1 MEEFITES
9 QVSNYFKIPANFD
22 WNLVDQEIGFGKVF
36 EIFPK
41 EIYLSLEDATATAEQ
56 EIYKLL
62 TKAGV
67 YYSFIFSIPKLK
79 VQITN
84 YGIQEFSQDKM
95 KSSPWWDVRD
105 LGISMLKVADKC
117 LSDAISLAARIPIIK
132 EEIPF
137 FANLSEYFASPEEF
151 QSIYS
156 INYSTELFLKLQKFI
171 NKALLI
177 LVYDKI
183 KPACLVQIK
192 ANPELMSYL
201 KDALA
206 FYSLYYASLLPD
218 FIFTQ
223 NAVVI
228 QYDELPWQK
237 SIVLDAHSKTLAGMN
252 FQKLGDDSVKLISN
266 YIKANATDFPCYTLP
281 TADRKMQARDSGIY
295 L

>member
-1 MEEFITES
+1 MEEYISEE
-9 QVSNYFKIPANFD
+9 QVSNYFKIPQNFD
-22 WNLVDQEIGFGKVF
+22 WYLVDQEVGFGKIFDV
-36 EIFPK
+36 FPK
-41 EIYLSLEDATATAEQ
+41 EVYLSLEAATEPEQ
-56 EIYKLL
+56 EIYKFL

-84 YGIQEFSQDKM
+84 YGIQEFSQDKI

-117 LSDAISLAARIPIIK
+117 LSDAITKTA
-132 EEIPF
+132 EIETLKDQVPF
-137 FANLSEYFASPEEF
+137 FANLSEFFPTPEQF

-156 INYSTELFLKLQKFI
+156 INYSTEVFLKLQKFI

-177 LVYDKI
+177 LVYEKI
-183 KPACLVQIK
+183 KPGCLDQIK
-192 ANPELMSYL
+192 KDPTLLSYL
-201 KDALA
+201 QDALA

-237 SIVLDAHSKTLAGMN
+237 SIVLDAHAKTLAGMN
-252 FQKLGDDSVKLISN
+252 FQKLGDDSIKLISN
-266 YIKANATDFPCYTLP
+266 YIKANAIDFPCYTLP
-281 TADRKMQARDSGIY
+281 TSDRKMQARDSGIY